1 MTIAISLLFVFKI
14 VSAIFAEG
22 VLAMV
27 FLFPINDQP
36 TSKVQVIL
44 YIIFSLFFLG
54 WLFNWYQLTL
64 SIT

>member
-1 MTIAISLLFVFKI
+1 MIIAITLLFVFKL

-27 FLFPINDQP
+27 CLWPINDQP
-36 TSKVQVIL
+36 TSKGQFIF
-44 YIIFSLFFLG
+44 YAIFSLIFLG